1 VSGASNRIACT
12 EETMAYQNILV
23 DTRERVAT
31 ITLNRPDKLN
41 AMNWPLLAELDEA
54 LDAAERDDAV
64 GAIIIKG
71 AGKCFSTGF
80 DMGADMGHPPRH
92 KIQEG
97 SFHRSSVWNSRAHV
111 QQHIDY
117 WMKIWNLWK
126 PVVAQVHG
134 FCLAGAVELA
144 LMCDLLVVGDD
155 ARIGCPL
162 VRGQNVED
170 MFRVVA
176 WHVGIKRA
184 KQLQLTG
191 DTLTAREAVRY
202 GLANCMFPVAS
213 LDEKTSEIARK
224 IAQVDPTLQ
233 MLNKQCVNKMFE
245 IQGFRTAME
254 YDGVWDS
261 LGHFH
266 HTPWEKT
273 FHEQG
278 WKAASEQRD
287 APFGGIF
294 GRTFPVDE

>member
-1 VSGASNRIACT
+1 
-12 EETMAYQNILV
+12 MDYQNILV
-23 DTRERVAT
+23 ETRERVAT

-41 AMNWPLLAELDEA
+41 AMNWPLLAELDAA
-54 LDAAERDDAV
+54 LKAAEADDDV

-71 AGKCFSTGF
+71 AGRCFSTGF
-80 DMGADMGHPPRH
+80 DMGEDMGHPPRH
-92 KIQEG
+92 KIKEG
-97 SFHRSSVWNSRAHV
+97 VFHRSSMWNSRAHV

-117 WMKIWNLWK
+117 WMNIWNLWK

-134 FCLAGAVELA
+134 FCLAGAAELA
-144 LMCDLLVVGDD
+144 LICDLLVVADD

-170 MFRVVA
+170 MFRIVA

-202 GLANCMFPVAS
+202 GMANCRFTPDQI
-213 LDEKTSEIARK
+213 DEKTFAIAHK
-224 IAQVDPTLQ
+224 MAQIDPTLQ

-261 LGHFH
+261 LGHF
-266 HTPWEKT
+266 TETSWEKT
-273 FHEQG
+273 YHEKG
-278 WKAASEQRD
+278 WKAASEARD

-294 GRTFPVDE
+294 GRTFPIDE